1 MINNWTDYRVVDGT
15 LVDGYDFR
23 EERSGDT
30 WNFIYTPVPVND
42 SSDISGTKNLD
53 DNSNTNYNSSSN
65 TGDNS
70 NVPLTVFIIF
80 ISSMGVC
87 VLHKSKKN

>member
-70 NVPLTVFIIF
+70 NVPLAVFMIF
-80 ISSMGVC
+80 ISSMSVC